1 MSKPQPVPAH
11 WQELPFAR
19 LLPSPTTEVPDA
31 DVIELVRLA
40 DCEVNEARWAG
51 AKFSECV
58 FTSVTLTGGSARKT
72 RLSDIWFET
81 VRCVGLAFAEGTW
94 VDVSWHGSVLAGI
107 EAYGANLR
115 RVRLVN
121 CKLDSVNLREARLRE
136 VTFENCTLRDVDLAG
151 ATLETVTFAGC
162 RIEGLR
168 LDRAKLKGVDLRGVR
183 ELHLAS
189 GYEGLRG
196 SIMDSGQLMSL
207 APQLAASLGIIV
219 ADS

>member
-1 MSKPQPVPAH
+1 
-11 WQELPFAR
+11 
-19 LLPSPTTEVPDA
+19 
-31 DVIELVRLA
+31 
-40 DCEVNEARWAG
+40 
-51 AKFSECV
+51 
-58 FTSVTLTGGSARKT
+58 
-72 RLSDIWFET
+72 
-81 VRCVGLAFAEGTW
+81 LAFAEGTW

-107 EAYGANLR
+107 EAYGANWR

-121 CKLDSVNLREARLRE
+121 CKLDSVNLRDARLRE

-151 ATLETVTFAGC
+151 AALETVTFAGC

-168 LDRAKLKGVDLRGVR
+168 LDRAKLQAVDLRGVR

-189 GYEGLRG
+189 GIDGLRG